1 VRINPND
8 LTNGPRAAG
17 IENRGRRTENLGVVE
32 VKVRASAKH
41 ATFAVTRHQ
50 QHRIARVAEHFL
62 SITPGYTV
70 FQLRFNA
77 ILAVP
82 DAWRI
87 N

>member
-1 VRINPND
+1 MRINPND
-8 LTNGPRAAG
+8 LTNGSGAAG
-17 IENRGRRTENLGVVE
+17 IENRGRRAENLAMVE
-32 VKVRASAKH
+32 VKVRASAED

-50 QHRIARVAEHFL
+50 QHRTAREAEHFL
-62 SITPGYTV
+62 STAPGYTV

-87 N
+87 D